1 MFQSIDFIEYVQD
14 GEYNKYYL
22 VDSCFT
28 GNINSPYGSPS
39 LKLVKNRMGSTL
51 TLLSII
57 KHYEVRN
64 RNVALNLAYY
74 YSWLCHSCGFYIDK
88 AFIKKQLATI
98 DLVFKN
104 TKHKY
109 YNSTCYYLQQ
119 RKLLFL

>member
-1 MFQSIDFIEYVQD
+1 MFQSIEFLDYTLD
-14 GEYNKYYL
+14 GEYNQYFL
-22 VDSCFT
+22 IDSCFVE
-28 GNINSPYGSPS
+28 NINSPYGSPS

-57 KHYEVRN
+57 KYYETRN
-64 RNVALNLAYY
+64 RNVALNLAHYY
-74 YSWLCHSCGFYIDK
+74 GWLCHSCGFYIDK
-88 AFIKKQLATI
+88 SFIKKQLATI

-104 TKHKY
+104 TKNKY